1 MPVPPNDPNALR
13 HTRAMPPFC
22 PRTIA
27 RHALVAAVLNTVLA
41 LAITVSGD
49 QPFAANLLYSQL
61 IGMTIWALIDGG
73 RFLLSGDGWP
83 GAPKMAAVVLVA
95 VLTGYFGGSAL
106 GDLLL
111 GREPLQGF
119 SRFPKAMTGFL
130 LMSLAAGVAGAY
142 FFTTR
147 AMLANARLANEEALR
162 QASEAKLKLLETQLE
177 PHMLFN
183 TLANLR
189 ALIGIDPPRAQVML
203 DHMNGYLRATLS
215 GSRATTHPLSA
226 EFARLDDYLALMAV
240 RMGPRLGCTLDLP
253 RGAARPARAA
263 AAAAAAGGKRHPPR
277 AGAPGGRR
285 PHHGAR
291 ASRTAV
297 ACCWRW
303 RTPASASMR
312 PCPRPTPPTAASAW
326 RRCAS
331 AWPPRTRAAAA
342 SS

>member
-1 MPVPPNDPNALR
+1 MPL
-13 HTRAMPPFC
+13 FC

-27 RHALVAAVLNTVLA
+27 RHALVAAVFNTVLA

-49 QPFAANLLYSQL
+49 QPFAVNLLYSQL
-61 IGMTIWALIDGG
+61 IGLTIWALIDGG

-95 VLTGYFGGSAL
+95 VLIGYFGGSAL
-106 GDLLL
+106 SDLLL
-111 GREPLQGF
+111 GRQPLEGF
-119 SRFPKAMTGFL
+119 ARFPKAMTGFL

-147 AMLANARLANEEALR
+147 AMLASARLANEEALR

-203 DHMNGYLRATLS
+203 DHMNRYLRATLS
-215 GSRATTHPLSA
+215 GSRATTHPLA
-226 EFARLDDYLALMAV
+226 DEFARLDDYLALMAV
-240 RMGPRLGCTLDLP
+240 RMGPRLALHAGP
-253 RGAARPARAA
+253 ARSPARAARAA
-263 AAAAAAGGKRHPPR
+263 AAAAAAGGKRHSPR
-277 AGAPGGRR
+277 AGAQGGWR
-285 PHHGAR
+285 PHHGAGGQR
-291 ASRTAV
+291 ARGT
-297 ACCWRW
+297 CCWRW
-303 RTPASASMR
+303 PTPAWASMR

-331 AWPPRTRAAAA
+331 AWPPPMRAVAG